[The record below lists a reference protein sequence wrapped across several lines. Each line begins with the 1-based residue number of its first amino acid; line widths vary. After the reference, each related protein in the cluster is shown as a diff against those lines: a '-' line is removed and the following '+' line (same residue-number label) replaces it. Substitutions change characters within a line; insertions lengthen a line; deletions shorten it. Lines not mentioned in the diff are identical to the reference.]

1 MVEVGRRTVGVRFQ
15 GVCRGILGV
24 VTEAAVV
31 LFGQGGGFL
40 VGGVWGRV

>member
-1 MVEVGRRTVGVRFQ
+1 MVEV
-15 GVCRGILGV
+15 GV